1 MSSETESFCHVDLLR
16 HKTSGVANSCKTL
29 QRLYAVRIPAL
40 YFRSVLLGTSQGHT
54 HPANCRHQG
63 ISEQSSP
70 ARPGRKP
77 VDLKGMR
84 PCRCALPALDSLFAL

>member
-1 MSSETESFCHVDLLR
+1 MSSETASFCHADLLR
-16 HKTSGVANSCKTL
+16 HLGVANSYKTL
-29 QRLYAVRIPAL
+29 QRLYAVRFPAL
-40 YFRSVLLGTSQGHT
+40 YFRSVLLGTSQGYT
-54 HPANCRHQG
+54 PPANCRHQG

-84 PCRCALPALDSLFAL
+84 PCRCALPALDSRFAL